1 MDKSTRYRKGR
12 IGLVINTAIKPSR
25 DVHLGVVNCLHSSL
39 EARPLLFVAGSGTS
53 PENIKK
59 FAENDLDGMIFC
71 GLRRDIAVEFGK
83 IMPNHPPVVLCTY
96 APLTAEELS
105 ILGYG
110 GEVVLDNAAIG
121 VQAADFFIEHG
132 HTNFAFLAANVYR
145 ERIAGEIRCEA
156 FRKRVMERL
165 GIHATFAKYT
175 VGVVAE
181 NEDYWEECTGASD
194 EWIKSLPRPC
204 GVLVN
209 GDREAA
215 NFLDICKRVSIKVPN
230 ELEILS
236 INNSRGFCEQA
247 RPTITSLF
255 PDNARCAREAVNMLM
270 ALIANPNLP
279 QEKRKVMVSSCRLV
293 ERGTTSGERGFGHV
307 VARAREFITA
317 NACKGISVSDV
328 VKEVGI
334 SRRLLEKRVREAT
347 GHSVLDMIQ
356 KVRLDNVCHLLKT
369 TVMPIAEVTV
379 RSGYELTSNLSRLFH
394 RTFGMSMREYRNKE
408 GGNPCGQD

>member
-83 IMPNHPPVVLCTY
+83 IMPDHPPVVLCTY

-105 ILGYG
+105 I
-110 GEVVLDNAAIG
+110 LDNAAIG

-156 FRKRVMERL
+156 FRKRVTERL
-165 GIHATFAKYT
+165 GIHATFAKCM
-175 VGVVAE
+175 VGIVTE
-181 NEDYWEECTGASD
+181 NEDFWELGSGDTET
-194 EWIKSLPRPC
+194 WIKSLPRPC
-204 GVLVN
+204 GLLVN
-209 GDREAA
+209 GDRESA
-215 NFLDICKRVSIKVPN
+215 NVLFICKRLGIMVPDDI
-230 ELEILS
+230 EILS

-279 QEKRKVMVSSCRLV
+279 QEKLKLMVSSCRLV
-293 ERGTTSGERGFGHV
+293 ERGTTSGELRFGHV
-307 VARAREFITA
+307 VTQAREFITA